1 MMRQPGML
9 VLLSAADEALWRRD
23 AAVLRRAGHLP
34 VDAAV
39 LEAALAEGGPAAPV
53 ARRLAEA
60 ADAALLPG
68 APALNAVFRALRRPV
83 YASPW
88 QLPDADRTPPP
99 AGWRHGW
106 VLDAAL
112 RSLDR

>member
-1 MMRQPGML
+1 MTQPGML
-9 VLLSAADEALWRRD
+9 VLLSAADAALWQRD

-34 VDAAV
+34 LDAAA
-39 LEAALAEGGPAAPV
+39 LEAALAEGGPATPV
-53 ARRLAEA
+53 ARRLAA
-60 ADAALLPG
+60 ACDAALLDA
-68 APALNAVFRALRRPV
+68 APCLAGVFRSLRRPV

-88 QLPDADRTPPP
+88 QLPEAGRAPPQRRWP
-99 AGWRHGW
+99 SGW

>member
-1 MMRQPGML
+1 MTQPGML

-23 AAVLRRAGHLP
+23 AAVIRRAGHLP
-34 VDAAV
+34 LDAAG

-53 ARRLAEA
+53 ARRLAA
-60 ADAALLPG
+60 ACDAALLDAAPG
-68 APALNAVFRALRRPV
+68 LASIFRSLRRPV

-88 QLPDADRTPPP
+88 QLPDADRAPPP
-99 AGWRHGW
+99 PRWPSRW
-106 VLDAAL
+106 VLEAAL